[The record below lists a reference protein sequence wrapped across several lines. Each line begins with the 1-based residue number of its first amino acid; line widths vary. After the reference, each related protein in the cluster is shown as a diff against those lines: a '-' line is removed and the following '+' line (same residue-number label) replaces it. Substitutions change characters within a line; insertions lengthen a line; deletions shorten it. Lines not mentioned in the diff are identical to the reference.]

1 MAHAPAHHPNVSAR
15 VSGLPS
21 SNLAEVFK
29 LARSRDTI
37 DLAIGTPRFPDL
49 SPRLVEAA
57 SRALRE
63 GHNQYEDPAGHSL
76 LRLRIAEGLTAATDP
91 DTEITVTA
99 GATEALLVALL
110 ATVDPGDEV
119 IVLTPGF
126 EQFTTTISLVGATP
140 RFVPLHAPDWRYDST
155 DLAAAFTPRTRAI
168 LLNSPSNPTG
178 RVLGRQELDEIAG
191 LCERWNTTAICD
203 EVYAAYVFD
212 GAPHLSVADIPGL
225 AERSVVIGSWSK
237 SHAVSGWRLGFLR
250 ADPERTEA
258 FRRVHQ
264 MTTLGT
270 AAPLQVAAARAAGA
284 VDVDAACEGMAARRD
299 LAQDIFSRM
308 GMKFAPAEGGC
319 YLFAD
324 FSPLVEGPPDSVAY
338 VRGLMERT
346 GVLLT
351 PGAAFFAEPALGE
364 SYVRIAF
371 NRPMET
377 LHAAQRGLLG
387 A

>member
-1 MAHAPAHHPNVSAR
+1 MI
-15 VSGLPS
+15 
-21 SNLAEVFK
+21 EVFK

-49 SPRLVEAA
+49 SPQLVEAA
-57 SRALRE
+57 SRALRG

-76 LRLRIAEGLTAATDP
+76 FRLRIAEAMTAATDP

-126 EQFTTTISLVGATP
+126 EQFTTTIDIVGATP
-140 RFVPLHAPDWRYDST
+140 RFVRLHAPDWRYDSA
-155 DLAAAFTPRTRAI
+155 DLAAAFNTRTRAI

-178 RVLGRQELDEIAG
+178 RVLDRQELDDIAV
-191 LCERWNTTAICD
+191 LCERWNTTVICD

-212 GAPHLSVADIPGL
+212 GTPHLSVADVPGL

-264 MTTLGT
+264 LTTLGT
-270 AAPLQVAAARAAGA
+270 AAPLQVAAAQAAGS
-284 VDVDAACEGMAARRD
+284 VDVDAAREGMAARRD
-299 LAQDIFSRM
+299 LAQDIFSQM
-308 GMKFAPAEGGC
+308 GMKFATAEGGC

-324 FSPLVEGPPDSVAY
+324 FSSLVEGPPDSLAY

-351 PGAAFFAEPALGE
+351 PGTAFFADPALGE
-364 SYVRIAF
+364 PYVRIAF

-377 LHAAQRGLLG
+377 LHAAARSLL
-387 A
+387 AA